1 MDSFPAMAGEWR
13 QFLCEQGARFD
24 GGRVADFGDPVLER
38 AQVFH
43 GNIIAD
49 LSHYGLIE
57 ITGKDAE
64 IFLAAQFT
72 SDVRQVSES
81 TSQLSAWCTPQGR
94 VLAVFRIFRR
104 AGAYYLLLPGELL
117 QPILRRLRMY
127 ILRSDVRLADASST
141 LVRIG
146 LSGPALP
153 GFLAEAFKE
162 LPANPN
168 QCLQNGAYTLL
179 CLPGSSAR
187 FIVISDPGAAKK
199 LWLDRQENA
208 IPTGAGPWTLLE
220 ILAGIPSVHPK
231 TTEAFLPQMLNLE
244 ALGGLCFSKGC
255 YPGQEIIARLQY
267 RGQLKR
273 RMYLGLANT
282 AYIPEPGDEVVSGD
296 SEETQRV
303 GTVVAA
309 ERHPQGGVALLAVLE
324 IGAAQGKLCLYEPGG
339 LALILQS
346 LP

>member
-1 MDSFPAMAGEWR
+1 MVGEWR

-24 GGRVADFGDPVLER
+24 GGRVIDFGDPALER

-57 ITGKDAE
+57 VTGKDAE
-64 IFLAAQFT
+64 TFLAAQFT
-72 SDVRQVSES
+72 SDVQQVSES
-81 TSQLSAWCTPQGR
+81 TSQLSAWCTAKGR

-104 AGAYYLLLPGELL
+104 AEAYYLLLPGELL

-153 GFLAEAFKE
+153 GSLA
-162 LPANPN
+162 
-168 QCLQNGAYTLL
+168 
-179 CLPGSSAR
+179 
-187 FIVISDPGAAKK
+187 IVISDPGAAKK

-208 IPTGAGPWTLLE
+208 TPTGAGPWTLLE

-231 TTEAFLPQMLNLE
+231 TAEAFLPQMLNLE

-255 YPGQEIIARLQY
+255 YPGQEIIARIQY

-273 RMYLGLANT
+273 RMYLGLADT
-282 AYIPEPGDEVVSGD
+282 ARIPEPGDEVVSGD
-296 SEETQRV
+296 SEETQNA

-309 ERHPQGGVALLAVLE
+309 ERHPQGGATLLAVLE
-324 IGAAQGKLCLYEPGG
+324 ISAAQGKLCLYEPGG
-339 LALILQS
+339 PALILQS

>member
-1 MDSFPAMAGEWR
+1 MDSFPAMASAWR
-13 QFLCEQGARFD
+13 QFLFEQGARFD
-24 GGRVADFGDPVLER
+24 GGRVIDFGDPALER
-38 AQVFH
+38 GQVFH

-64 IFLAAQFT
+64 TFLATQFT

-127 ILRSDVRLADASST
+127 ILRSDVRLADASSI

-153 GFLAEAFKE
+153 GSLAEAFKE
-162 LPANPN
+162 PPTNPN
-168 QCLQNGAYTLL
+168 RCLQDNGNTLL
-179 CLPGSSAR
+179 CLPGPSPR
-187 FIVISDPGAAKK
+187 FIVIGEPGAAKK
-199 LWLDRQENA
+199 LWLERQQNA
-208 IPTGAGPWTLLE
+208 TPTGAGPWTLLE

-255 YPGQEIIARLQY
+255 YPGQEIIARLRY

-273 RMYLGLANT
+273 RLYLGLANT
-282 AYIPEPGDEVVSGD
+282 ARIPEPGDEVVSGD

-309 ERHPQGGVALLAVLE
+309 ERHPQDGAALLAVLE

-339 LALILQS
+339 PALILQS

>member
-1 MDSFPAMAGEWR
+1 MDSFPAMVGEWR

-24 GGRVADFGDPVLER
+24 GGRVIDFGDPVLER

-57 ITGKDAE
+57 VTGKDAE
-64 IFLAAQFT
+64 TFLAAQFT

-81 TSQLSAWCTPQGR
+81 TSQLSAWCTAKGR
-94 VLAVFRIFRR
+94 VLAVFRIFQR

-117 QPILRRLRMY
+117 EVILRRLRMY

-153 GFLAEAFKE
+153 GSL
-162 LPANPN
+162 
-168 QCLQNGAYTLL
+168 T
-179 CLPGSSAR
+179 
-187 FIVISDPGAAKK
+187 IVISDQGAAKK

-220 ILAGIPSVHPK
+220 IMAGIPSVHPK
-231 TTEAFLPQMLNLE
+231 TAEAFLPQMLNLE
-244 ALGGLCFSKGC
+244 ALGGVCFSKGC

-273 RMYLGLANT
+273 RMYLGLADT
-282 AYIPEPGDEVVSGD
+282 ARIPEPGDEVVSSD
-296 SEETQRV
+296 SEETQNV

-309 ERHPQGGVALLAVLE
+309 ERHPQGGAALLAVLE

-339 LALILQS
+339 PALILQS

>member
-1 MDSFPAMAGEWR
+1 MDSFPAMVGEWR

-24 GGRVADFGDPVLER
+24 GGRVIDFGDPALER
-38 AQVFH
+38 AQVFQ

-57 ITGKDAE
+57 VTGKDAE
-64 IFLAAQFT
+64 TFLAAQFT
-72 SDVRQVSES
+72 SDVRQISES
-81 TSQLSAWCTPQGR
+81 ASQLSAWCTPQGR
-94 VLAVFRIFRR
+94 VLAVFRIFQR

-117 QPILRRLRMY
+117 EMILRRLRMY
-127 ILRSDVRLADASST
+127 ILRSDVRLADVSST

-153 GFLAEAFKE
+153 GSL
-162 LPANPN
+162 
-168 QCLQNGAYTLL
+168 T
-179 CLPGSSAR
+179 
-187 FIVISDPGAAKK
+187 IVISDPGAAKK
-199 LWLDRQENA
+199 LWLDRQENV

-220 ILAGIPSVHPK
+220 ILTGIPSVHPK
-231 TTEAFLPQMLNLE
+231 TAEAFLPQMLNLE

-309 ERHPQGGVALLAVLE
+309 ERHPQDGAALLAVLE

-339 LALILQS
+339 PALILQS

>member
-1 MDSFPAMAGEWR
+1 MDSFPAMVGEWR

-24 GGRVADFGDPVLER
+24 GGRVIDFGDPVLER

-57 ITGKDAE
+57 VTGKDAE
-64 IFLAAQFT
+64 TFLAAQFT
-72 SDVRQVSES
+72 SDVRQISES
-81 TSQLSAWCTPQGR
+81 TGQLSAWCTAKGR
-94 VLAVFRIFRR
+94 VLAVFRIFQR

-117 QPILRRLRMY
+117 EVILRRLRMY

-153 GFLAEAFKE
+153 GSL
-162 LPANPN
+162 
-168 QCLQNGAYTLL
+168 T
-179 CLPGSSAR
+179 
-187 FIVISDPGAAKK
+187 IVISEPGAAKK
-199 LWLDRQENA
+199 LWLERQENA
-208 IPTGAGPWTLLE
+208 TPTGAGPWALLE
-220 ILAGIPSVHPK
+220 ILAGIPSVHSK
-231 TTEAFLPQMLNLE
+231 TAEAFLPQMLNLE

-282 AYIPEPGDEVVSGD
+282 ARIPEPGDEVVSGD

-324 IGAAQGKLCLYEPGG
+324 IGAAQGKLCLYEPDGP
-339 LALILQS
+339 ALILQS

>member
-57 ITGKDAE
+57 VTGKDAE

-72 SDVRQVSES
+72 SDVRQISES
-81 TSQLSAWCTPQGR
+81 ASQLSAWCTPQGR

-117 QPILRRLRMY
+117 EMILRRLRMY
-127 ILRSDVRLADASST
+127 ILRSDVRLADVSST

-153 GFLAEAFKE
+153 GSL
-162 LPANPN
+162 
-168 QCLQNGAYTLL
+168 T
-179 CLPGSSAR
+179 
-187 FIVISDPGAAKK
+187 IVISDPGAAKK
-199 LWLDRQENA
+199 LWLERQENA
-208 IPTGAGPWTLLE
+208 IPTGAGPWALLE
-220 ILAGIPSVHPK
+220 ILAGIPSVHSK
-231 TTEAFLPQMLNLE
+231 TAEAFLPQMLNLE

-309 ERHPQGGVALLAVLE
+309 ERHPQDGAALLAVLE

-339 LALILQS
+339 PALILQS

>member
-1 MDSFPAMAGEWR
+1 MDSFPAMASEWQ

-24 GGRVADFGDPVLER
+24 GGRVIDFGDPVLER
-38 AQVFH
+38 AQIFH

-57 ITGKDAE
+57 ITGKDAGT
-64 IFLAAQFT
+64 FLAAQFT

-81 TSQLSAWCTPQGR
+81 TSQLSAWCTAKGR

-127 ILRSDVRLADASST
+127 IVRSDVRLADASST

-153 GFLAEAFKE
+153 GSL
-162 LPANPN
+162 
-168 QCLQNGAYTLL
+168 T
-179 CLPGSSAR
+179 
-187 FIVISDPGAAKK
+187 IVIGEPDAAKK
-199 LWLDRQENA
+199 LWRDRQENA
-208 IPTGAGPWTLLE
+208 TPTGAGPWTLLE

-273 RMYLGLANT
+273 RMYLGLADT
-282 AYIPEPGDEVVSGD
+282 ARIPEPGDEVVSGD
-296 SEETQRV
+296 SEETQNV

-309 ERHPQGGVALLAVLE
+309 ERHPQGGAALLAVLE

-339 LALILQS
+339 PALILQS

>member
-1 MDSFPAMAGEWR
+1 MDSFPAMASEWQ
-13 QFLCEQGARFD
+13 QFLCEQGARFE
-24 GGRVADFGDPVLER
+24 GGRVIDFGDPVLER

-57 ITGKDAE
+57 ITGKDAAT
-64 IFLAAQFT
+64 FLAAQLT
-72 SDVRQVSES
+72 SDVRQISES

-94 VLAVFRIFRR
+94 VLAVFRIFQR

-127 ILRSDVRLADASST
+127 IVRSDVRLADASST

-153 GFLAEAFKE
+153 GSL
-162 LPANPN
+162 
-168 QCLQNGAYTLL
+168 
-179 CLPGSSAR
+179 S
-187 FIVISDPGAAKK
+187 IVIGEPGAAKK
-199 LWLDRQENA
+199 LWRDRQENA
-208 IPTGAGPWTLLE
+208 TPTGAGPWTLLE

-231 TTEAFLPQMLNLE
+231 TAEAFLPQMLNLE

-273 RMYLGLANT
+273 RMYLGLADT
-282 AYIPEPGDEVVSGD
+282 AHIPEPGDEVFGGD
-296 SEETQRV
+296 SEETQSV

-309 ERHPQGGVALLAVLE
+309 ERYPQDRAALLAVIE
-324 IGAAQGKLCLYEPGG
+324 IGATQGKLCLYEPGG
-339 LALILQS
+339 PALILQS